1 MDIPKRPPP
10 KHRRYGAFA
19 IASLGALA
27 VLWRALDA
35 RAPQFTLER
44 SAVHI
49 DTVRRGMV
57 RREVAAQGTLVPESV
72 VVVVAT
78 ASARVERVLVRAGD
92 SVRVG
97 DPLVEL
103 ANPDVTI
110 RALEA
115 EQRVRVAQ
123 TDLAS
128 TEASLLSGVLAQRA
142 QLATAETQYRTA
154 SIDAVL
160 YDSLVPRALASEGEK
175 AGRAATLAEAFTR
188 RDSER
193 ARLALFER
201 TTTVQLESR
210 QRQIAQLTKIADAES
225 QRAQALTV
233 RAQRSG
239 VVQDLVLDP
248 GQWVPAG
255 QALGRIVDTRRL
267 KAAVRIPE
275 TLALDVAVGQGV
287 SVDTRNGL
295 VRGVVSRKAPGA
307 QGGTI
312 LVEIQLL
319 GELPRGAVPDLGVS
333 ATITVD
339 AWNDVLYVR
348 RPVSLIRTGDVTVF
362 AIDADGRQARAI
374 RAQLADAS
382 DVYVRVMGGL
392 PAGARIITS
401 ETASFA
407 TQSHVRI
414 R

>member
-10 KHRRYGAFA
+10 KHRRFGAFA

-27 VLWRALDA
+27 VLWRTRDA

-92 SVRVG
+92 SVHVG

-115 EQRVRVAQ
+115 EQRVRIAQ

-225 QRAQALTV
+225 QRARALTV

-239 VVQDLVLDP
+239 VVQDLALDP

-255 QALGRIVDTRRL
+255 QALGRIIDTRRL
-267 KAAVRIPE
+267 KSAVRIPE
-275 TLALDVAVGQGV
+275 TLALDVAVGQAV

-382 DVYVRVMGGL
+382 DVYVRVMSGL

>member
-1 MDIPKRPPP
+1 MDIPRRPPP
-10 KHRRYGAFA
+10 KHRRFGAFA

-27 VLWRALDA
+27 VLWRTRDA

-92 SVRVG
+92 SVHVG

-225 QRAQALTV
+225 QRARALTV

-255 QALGRIVDTRRL
+255 QALGRIIDTRRL

-275 TLALDVAVGQGV
+275 TLALDVAVGQAV

-382 DVYVRVMGGL
+382 DVYVRVMSGL

>member
-1 MDIPKRPPP
+1 MDIPKSPPP
-10 KHRRYGAFA
+10 KSPRYTIIA
-19 IASLGALA
+19 IGSLGALA
-27 VLWRALDA
+27 ALWWGLDA
-35 RAPQFTLER
+35 RSPQYTLER
-44 SAVHI
+44 NSVQI
-49 DTVRRGMV
+49 DTVRRGIV
-57 RREVAAQGTLVPESV
+57 RREISAQGTLVPESV
-72 VVVVAT
+72 LVVVAT

-97 DPLVEL
+97 DPLIEL

-123 TDLAS
+123 TDLSS
-128 TEASLLSGVLAQRA
+128 TEASLLSGILAQRA
-142 QLATAETQYRTA
+142 QLASVETEYRTA
-154 SIDAVL
+154 RIDATL
-160 YDSLVPRALASEGEK
+160 YDSLVPHALASEGEK
-175 AGRAATLAEAFTR
+175 DGRAATLLEASIK

-201 TTTVQLESR
+201 TTMTQLESR
-210 QRQIAQLTKIADAES
+210 RRQITQLTKIADAEA

-255 QALGRIVDTRRL
+255 QALGRIVDTKRL

-275 TLALDVAVGQGV
+275 TLALDVAIGQAV

-319 GELPRGAVPDLGVS
+319 GDLPRGAVPDLGVS

-339 AWNDVLYVR
+339 VWNDVLYVR

-362 AIDADGRQARAI
+362 VIDADGRQARAQ

-392 PAGARIITS
+392 PVGAQIITS

-407 TQSHVRI
+407 TQSHVRL

>member
-1 MDIPKRPPP
+1 MDIPRRPPP
-10 KHRRYGAFA
+10 KHRRFGAFA

-27 VLWRALDA
+27 VLWRTRDA

-92 SVRVG
+92 SVHVG

-160 YDSLVPRALASEGEK
+160 YHSLVPRALASEGEK

-225 QRAQALTV
+225 QRARALTV

-255 QALGRIVDTRRL
+255 QALGRIIDTRRL

-275 TLALDVAVGQGV
+275 TLALDVAVGQAV

-382 DVYVRVMGGL
+382 DVYVRVMSGL